1 MFYGSPCTLKNKIKT
16 FLDPYTVSLVFTKI
30 SEFYKSCLIRYD
42 EHILCLSSIVMM
54 TIWLEDK
61 LRKFKMKFQFIKRL
75 GSLLQFL
82 NNNFRNFYPWTY
94 KNTFTSCQSNF
105 WFRIRWKRWRLN
117 HHRNSMERWPRF
129 RRWFSGFRIG
139 KSAQACRS
147 IFRRRGHPNYEGQ
160 VDQTSKIVHWSIPT
174 ITGKVN
180 ITVMHLNLKKDNQRN
195 FGNQFLWYIS
205 TIRNAE

>member
-1 MFYGSPCTLKNKIKT
+1 MIRWSVSHQNSGHNPKFTTLYINVINSGLWPST
-16 FLDPYTVSLVFTKI
+16 DWSADRLQFHRYTTPSIYYVYPQS
-30 SEFYKSCLIRYD
+30 SWWQMIR
-42 EHILCLSSIVMM
+42 I
-54 TIWLEDK
+54 DK

-94 KNTFTSCQSNF
+94 KNTFTSCQSSF
-105 WFRIRWKRWRLN
+105 WFRIRWKRRRLN

-160 VDQTSKIVHWSIPT
+160 VDQTAKIVHWSIPT
-174 ITGKVN
+174 ITG
-180 ITVMHLNLKKDNQRN
+180 T
-195 FGNQFLWYIS
+195 
-205 TIRNAE
+205 

>member
-1 MFYGSPCTLKNKIKT
+1 MAIILMTDWSADRLQFHR
-16 FLDPYTVSLVFTKI
+16 YTTPRLSIYYVYPQS
-30 SEFYKSCLIRYD
+30 SWWQMIR
-42 EHILCLSSIVMM
+42 I
-54 TIWLEDK
+54 DK

-82 NNNFRNFYPWTY
+82 NTNNFRNFYPWTY
-94 KNTFTSCQSNF
+94 KNTFTSCQSSF
-105 WFRIRWKRWRLN
+105 WFRIRWKRRRLN

-160 VDQTSKIVHWSIPT
+160 VDQTTKIVHWSIPT
-174 ITGKVN
+174 ITGK
-180 ITVMHLNLKKDNQRN
+180 
-195 FGNQFLWYIS
+195 
-205 TIRNAE
+205 

>member
-1 MFYGSPCTLKNKIKT
+1 MIHIRSVSYSRRSLS
-16 FLDPYTVSLVFTKI
+16 FLHLVWF
-30 SEFYKSCLIRYD
+30 
-42 EHILCLSSIVMM
+42 VMM
-54 TIWLEDK
+54 SIYYVYPQSSWWQMIRIDK

-195 FGNQFLWYIS
+195 GNQFLWYIS